1 MNYEDDVKEDNN
13 SNNNSSLNDGNND
26 YDGTGISDDNFDDG

>member
-13 SNNNSSLNDGNND
+13 NKSSLNDGNNA
-26 YDGTGISDDNFDDG
+26 YDGTGIGDDNFDDG